1 MRKFSFKYIR
11 VLIDLDN
18 TLIEEKDYLF
28 EAYNHIA
35 KYLGSLHDINECEL
49 SRFMICTFEVEGR
62 IDLFGKLQSHFN
74 LPDLCLDEVL
84 CIMRNVK
91 LKQPLLMKT
100 EAISLVRLLNQL
112 NIPITIIT
120 NGNVDQQ
127 KNKIA
132 QTDFMDLAFDFDI
145 IFANEI
151 RPKPAIDSFLA
162 YCSRKSIDASFKEIL
177 MIGDSTID
185 LEFSRNLGCDFLHI
199 NEINIVDGQVY
210 TNN

>member
-1 MRKFSFKYIR
+1 MRKFSFKYTR

-18 TLIEEKDYLF
+18 TLIEEKEYLF
-28 EAYNHIA
+28 EAYNQIA

-49 SRFMICTFEVEGR
+49 SRFMISTFEVDGR
-62 IDLFGKLQSHFN
+62 TDLFGKVQSHFN

-84 CIMRNVK
+84 RIMRNVK
-91 LKQPLLMKT
+91 LRQPLLMKT

-112 NIPITIIT
+112 NIPITIVT

-132 QTDFMDLAFDFDI
+132 QTDFMDLAFDI

-151 RPKPAIDSFLA
+151 RPKPAIDSYLA
-162 YCSRKSIDASFKEIL
+162 YCSRKSINASVKEIL
-177 MIGDSTID
+177 MIGDSTND
-185 LEFSRNLGCDFLHI
+185 LEFSRNLGCDFLHV